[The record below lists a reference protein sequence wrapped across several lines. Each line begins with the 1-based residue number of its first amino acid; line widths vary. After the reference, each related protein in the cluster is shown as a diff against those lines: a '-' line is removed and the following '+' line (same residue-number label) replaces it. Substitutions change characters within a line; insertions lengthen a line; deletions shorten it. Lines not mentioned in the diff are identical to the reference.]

1 MSGPGKRADHTDKG
15 MRLLRRPCADFTL
28 WALSEI
34 FTHMDLARL
43 CDLNVDKRLPAFN
56 IESWDKPAQPPGE
69 LSRSVCSGSCL
80 GRR

>member
-1 MSGPGKRADHTDKG
+1 MMNMCP
-15 MRLLRRPCADFTL
+15 DFTL

-56 IESWDKPAQPPGE
+56 IESWDRPAQPPGE
-69 LSRSVCSGSCL
+69 LSRSAYPHVEADNG
-80 GRR
+80 